1 MRLLFKILLPVVVIA
16 ISIGIA
22 QQLIT
27 HKPQPERR
35 ARPAPLPTVE
45 ALRLQSQDYQI
56 YLKTQG
62 TVRPRT
68 ETTLIPEVAGRV
80 VDVSPHFRE
89 GGFFEKNET
98 LLQIDPRDYE
108 IAVTVADAQVAQ
120 AQSTLEQEKAQAQVA
135 ENEIR
140 RSQRKP
146 TSMALALREPQLAAA
161 RAALE
166 SAQAQLARAQLDLQR
181 TRINAP
187 YAGRLLEKNV
197 DVGQYVS
204 GGTVLAR
211 IYAIDYV
218 EIPLPLSNEQLQYVD
233 IPEQFRPQETA
244 IKMSAKP
251 AEPASSS
258 GPTVTLSSRI
268 AGNVYQWQGQIVRAT
283 GSIDTSSRQLFVIAQ
298 VDDPYGRGPADRPP
312 LRIGQFVEAQIT
324 GTLLNDVFVV
334 PRSALSEGREL
345 LVIDA
350 GERLQRREVE
360 IIWAD
365 QHQVVIR
372 TGLQAGEIIS
382 MTPLPGAISGSRVAA
397 TIAGEGN
404 REPQPEPGEFA
415 NRLANDRTRDQQ
427 PPAQETQ

>member
-1 MRLLFKILLPVVVIA
+1 
-16 ISIGIA
+16 
-22 QQLIT
+22 
-27 HKPQPERR
+27 
-35 ARPAPLPTVE
+35 
-45 ALRLQSQDYQI
+45 
-56 YLKTQG
+56 
-62 TVRPRT
+62 
-68 ETTLIPEVAGRV
+68 
-80 VDVSPHFRE
+80 
-89 GGFFEKNET
+89 
-98 LLQIDPRDYE
+98 
-108 IAVTVADAQVAQ
+108 
-120 AQSTLEQEKAQAQVA
+120 VA

-244 IKMSAKP
+244 IKMSAKS
-251 AEPASSS
+251 AEPVSSS

-324 GTLLNDVFVV
+324 GTLLSDVFVV

-404 REPQPEPGEFA
+404 REPESEPGEFA